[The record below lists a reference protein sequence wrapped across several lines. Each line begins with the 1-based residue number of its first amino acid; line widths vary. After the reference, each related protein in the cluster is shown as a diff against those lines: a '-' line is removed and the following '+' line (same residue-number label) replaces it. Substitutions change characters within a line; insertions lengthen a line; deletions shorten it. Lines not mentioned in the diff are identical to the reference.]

1 MSFGSDINVND
12 RQLVA
17 LRRQLA
23 RIEKELQDR
32 GNEDNLDHEP
42 EYAVLFTGSWQS
54 AMPNQLILNTELSGT
69 EKITWQV
76 LRLAITNPGQPGA
89 SPRSSE
95 LMRHIG
101 CSKPTLTAAKA
112 MLRVTRWA
120 TLCSSIRNNQ
130 GRFLGDIYL
139 LHDQPLS
146 LAANLQLDPE
156 YLRFLENIIMS
167 EKKRKRLRTAAASI
181 LQSVRDDELM
191 PCQMTELERGVSNLS
206 MFKESE
212 TGFPVYQESDQ
223 KVTQVKKL
231 NPVNTSELARNEQES
246 PQATGS
252 IDQVK
257 KLNLD
262 ESERIDQNSTQ
273 VKKLNPDERGGLKNF
288 LTASSSSI
296 NNKINN
302 NISYAHAREKD
313 IPQAVNQDVGASV
326 ASNVPMIGSVL
337 ANLFKEVFVAREA
350 TVPVLMTKL
359 KPLSRRQQVN
369 VLCQLLGRLIQ
380 ADKNE
385 AKEVRDVVR
394 YCHSLITAEKENQL
408 MLDEYAQRI
417 KEAVEDDMPLVI

>member
-17 LRRQLA
+17 LRRQLD

-146 LAANLQLDPE
+146 LAANLQLDSE

-257 KLNLD
+257 KLN
-262 ESERIDQNSTQ
+262 
-273 VKKLNPDERGGLKNF
+273 PDERGGLKNF

-302 NISYAHAREKD
+302 NIYYAHAREKD